1 MVYEPSPLVEEID
14 PAPPASPRRTVIG
27 GRVGD
32 VANLVKRDGT
42 LRLHDLIYGK
52 VPSLFVLP
60 GDRAPAA
67 IAEARSL
74 LQEAVK
80 HMSQVPETAFVVLRG
95 QAADEPIPG
104 HLLYDPAALL
114 HERLC
119 GDAPSLCVIRPDG
132 HLGFRCSPPSLEAL
146 ASHLDRIYGPS
157 SNSSSFS
164 IPPTRHGRRSR

>member
-1 MVYEPSPLVEEID
+1 MVYEPSPLVEEIG

-74 LQEAVK
+74 LQEVVHEALLDIIAIYSFLRRALAGACGGACGGAEWWCRVL
-80 HMSQVPETAFVVLRG
+80 VLRKRYRG
-95 QAADEPIPG
+95 QQ
-104 HLLYDPAALL
+104 L
-114 HERLC
+114 
-119 GDAPSLCVIRPDG
+119 
-132 HLGFRCSPPSLEAL
+132 
-146 ASHLDRIYGPS
+146 
-157 SNSSSFS
+157 
-164 IPPTRHGRRSR
+164 